1 MAENIPPKRSFA
13 EYLKIYA
20 SGFVMGAADV
30 VPGVSGGTMAFILG
44 IYNELIESIKT
55 FTSPDTIKMLLRFE
69 IKKAWKILPWRFLLA
84 LVAGIGTA
92 ILLLSG
98 AIVWLLEHRF
108 SYTMA
113 FFFGLILASIF
124 TVWGRVLK
132 WSYDRYIALLLGAVG
147 AWFLVGLPM
156 AANPPDALWYI
167 VVCGAIAICA
177 MILPG
182 ISGSFILLL
191 LGRYDYIFSAI
202 NNCKSALFSQNWQV
216 LLSQGLILVCFF
228 VGIVLGISSFVR
240 LLSWLFRKYNDWTV
254 AVLIGFMGG
263 ALRKVWPWQ
272 LDHKNVLPERFDFS
286 VWAAILLVIFGFA
299 LVFVLERLAAKLE
312 KKD

>member
-1 MAENIPPKRSFA
+1 MEKGPAKRSLI
-13 EYLKIYA
+13 EYLRIYA

-44 IYNELIESIKT
+44 IYNELIESIKS
-55 FTSPDTIKMLLRFE
+55 FTSPDTVRMLLRFE
-69 IKKAWKILPWRFLLA
+69 IRKAWNVLPWRFLLA

-98 AIVWLLEHRF
+98 AISWLLLNRF

-124 TVWGRVLK
+124 TVWSRVRK
-132 WSYDRYIALLLGAVG
+132 WSFDRYIAVLLGGVG

-156 AANPPDALWYI
+156 ANDPPNAWWYI
-167 VVCGAIAICA
+167 VICGAIAICA

-202 NNCKSALFSQNWQV
+202 NNCKTALVKMDWQM
-216 LLSQGLILVCFF
+216 LLSQGVVLVCFL

-272 LDHKNVLPERFDFS
+272 INKANVLPEKFDLP
-286 VWAAILLVIFGFA
+286 VLWVILLVVFGFA
-299 LVFVLERLAAKLE
+299 LVLGLERLAAGLE

>member
-1 MAENIPPKRSFA
+1 
-13 EYLKIYA
+13 
-20 SGFVMGAADV
+20 MGAADV

-44 IYNELIESIKT
+44 IYNELIDSIKT
-55 FTSPDTIKMLLRFE
+55 FTSPDTVKMLMRFE
-69 IKKAWKILPWRFLLA
+69 IKKAWNVLPWRFLLA
-84 LVAGIGTA
+84 LIAGIGTA

-98 AIVWLLEHRF
+98 AILWLLEHRF
-108 SYTMA
+108 SYTMG

-124 TVWGRVLK
+124 TVWSRVQK
-132 WSYDRYIALLLGAVG
+132 WSIDRYIAVLIGGVG

-156 AANPPDALWYI
+156 ASNPPNALWYI
-167 VVCGAIAICA
+167 VICGAIAICA

-191 LGRYDYIFSAI
+191 LGRYDYIFSAV
-202 NNCKSALFSQNWQV
+202 NNCKSALVKLDWTI
-216 LLSQGLILVCFF
+216 LASQGLVLLCFF
-228 VGIVLGISSFVR
+228 VGILLGISSFVR

-272 LDHKNVLPERFDFS
+272 LNSINVLPEKFDFS
-286 VWAAILLVIFGFA
+286 VVSVVALTVFGCA
-299 LVFVLERLAAKLE
+299 LVLILERLAAKLE